1 MAFLYKRATIEE
13 LELLTETRIEVL
25 RAANQLSENVDM
37 TEVREQ
43 SYRYYKEALCDG
55 THIAYLIFEEEDF
68 AGAGGISF
76 FQVMPTYHNSTGRK
90 AYIMNMYTKPKYRRQ
105 GIAYKT
111 LDLLVKEA
119 RSRGITA
126 ISLEATDYGPA
137 FV

>member
-76 FQVMPTYHNSTGRK
+76 FRSCLLITMRRAG
-90 AYIMNMYTKPKYRRQ
+90 KP
-105 GIAYKT
+105 I
-111 LDLLVKEA
+111 
-119 RSRGITA
+119 
-126 ISLEATDYGPA
+126 
-137 FV
+137 